1 MNIIVTGGCGFIGSH
16 LVETLLVMG
25 HNILVVDDMRQ
36 GKWIVKSP
44 NVLYIKKDVCEAILP
59 KGEFHAIVHLA
70 NTPRIRLALEA
81 PLLALRNNI
90 DPTAH
95 VADWARKLNCRL
107 YFATSSS
114 TIYSDKLSN
123 PYTLGKSVGEDIL
136 QMYQNLYNIEYN
148 LMYFYNVYG
157 PREADYGEHSTV
169 IRSFKKA
176 VTSGY
181 PLRIF
186 GSGRKTRDF
195 THVDD
200 VIAGIVMLFQTE
212 RKPKHVH
219 LGSGRPYSI
228 MDVAKEFKHEFI
240 HEFDRRGEA
249 EDTLCKTPYMPSAFN
264 VIQYIKSWK
273 QDYDEAQEYLETQK
287 DIF

>member
-1 MNIIVTGGCGFIGSH
+1 LNIIVTGGCGFIGSH

-25 HNILVVDDMRQ
+25 HNILVIDDMRS
-36 GKWIVKSP
+36 GKWICKSP
-44 NVLYIKKDVCEAILP
+44 NVMYIKKDVCDAILP
-59 KGEFHAIVHLA
+59 EGDFDAIVHLA
-70 NTPRIRLALEA
+70 NTPRIRLALEQ
-81 PLLALRNNI
+81 PILALRNNI
-90 DPTAH
+90 DPTIH

-123 PYTLGKSVGEDIL
+123 PYTLGKSASEDIL
-136 QMYQNLYNIEYN
+136 QMYEKIYNLKYN

-169 IRSFKKA
+169 IRCFKKA
-176 VTSGY
+176 VVAGE

-200 VIAGIVMLFQTE
+200 VIDGIIILLNTE
-212 RKPKHVH
+212 RKPKHAH
-219 LGSGRPYSI
+219 LGTGSPHSI
-228 MDVAKEFKHEFI
+228 MEVATAFDQKFI
-240 HEFDRRGEA
+240 HEFNRSGEA
-249 EDTLCKTPYMPSAFN
+249 EDTLCKTPYSPCTFD
-264 VIQYIKSWK
+264 VIQYITSWK
-273 QDYDEAQEYLETQK
+273 QDFNESLEYLETQK
-287 DIF
+287 DIN